1 MEVSLLWEHG
11 KSQQYNLTYRGKMKK
26 KQGRPKYS
34 NTYAKEHYGTFQVKK
49 STKILLDEYC
59 KEQYDLTGVRVN
71 KLDVVD
77 IAIKVLVEHK
87 NFFQLAIDFKNKKK

>member
-1 MEVSLLWEHG
+1 
-11 KSQQYNLTYRGKMKK
+11 MKNK
-26 KQGRPKYS
+26 KGRPKYAE
-34 NTYAKEHYGTFQVKK
+34 TYAKEHYGTFQVKK

-59 KEQYDLTGVRVN
+59 KEQYDSTGVRVN

-87 NFFQLAIDFKNKKK
+87 NFFQLAIDFHNKNK

>member
-1 MEVSLLWEHG
+1 
-11 KSQQYNLTYRGKMKK
+11 MKK
-26 KQGRPKYS
+26 KQGRPRFNKG

-49 STKILLDEYC
+49 STKIQLDEYC
-59 KEQYDLTGVRVN
+59 KEQYELTGVRVN

-87 NFFQLAIDFKNKKK
+87 NFFQLAIDFQNKNK